1 MRGDH
6 SEHQAP
12 RPGPFITRVINCG
25 EIIAEP
31 ARGDQGGHT
40 HSDLGV
46 DNPGECQRPAQASP
60 GVIKCSGRGHT

>member
-31 ARGDQGGHT
+31 ARGDQGARVYRGGHT
-40 HSDLGV
+40 HS
-46 DNPGECQRPAQASP
+46 AQ
-60 GVIKCSGRGHT
+60 ISGWTTL